1 LYSIVEKHV
10 NDERFYVEVGSS
22 GMGWDGGEGDIWHLH
37 RPLNKISVIRFT
49 NVDTHY
55 KKKSVQTIDLKK
67 GKKTG
72 KMPIKRSNGKRRG
85 GNG

>member
-1 LYSIVEKHV
+1 MMKGFML
-10 NDERFYVEVGSS
+10 RWGRVGWA
-22 GMGWDGGEGDIWHLH
+22 GMEGGGDIWHLH

-67 GKKTG
+67 GKKPE
-72 KMPIKRSNGKRRG
+72 KCQ
-85 GNG
+85 

>member
-1 LYSIVEKHV
+1 
-10 NDERFYVEVGSS
+10 
-22 GMGWDGGEGDIWHLH
+22 MGWDGGEGDIWHLH

-67 GKKTG
+67 GKNRKNAN
-72 KMPIKRSNGKRRG
+72 KKIEREEERRKWLG
-85 GNG
+85 DWRR